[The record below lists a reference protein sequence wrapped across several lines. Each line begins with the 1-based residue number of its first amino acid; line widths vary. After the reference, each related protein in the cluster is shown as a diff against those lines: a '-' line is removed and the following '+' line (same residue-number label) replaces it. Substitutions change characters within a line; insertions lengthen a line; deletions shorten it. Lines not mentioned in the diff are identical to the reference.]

1 MQILRRLASLI
12 CLVMVVKRLY
22 EETCGKKRQHLSV
35 SISAEAHMSGEASGS
50 FSHQR
55 KRIRDEMTNVLVEEG
70 GMCGPILRSMKIDL
84 DNANSVS
91 WHYLHPCALLHAFSK
106 RRPEFGDLLRHVE
119 TQRVIIYMDEITPG
133 NVLRPDHGKSVAM
146 WYWTLLDL
154 PDWYIGRNEGWF
166 YFAAFPVNLIGDVT
180 DGYSYL
186 FARMVEIFLEKEEPV
201 NFTTG
206 FPCLSSG
213 GMFLCKGNFEAVL
226 SDEKSITALWS
237 LRGASGTK
245 PCCFCQNVV
254 GHMTRDKVEDNAWLV
269 HYSCSSPRRFAK
281 HTSSTFTEMRDKL
294 ENVSGNKQN
303 CQKLGQVYGLTF
315 KSTGILWHPTLR
327 DKVCPVRQT
336 VYDWMHILVASGG
349 VCQYECNE
357 YVKVLKEQGILPGQ
371 LDAFATQVTFPKKHQ
386 RLPKKFFQ
394 ERVNWEDNTVLKAFA
409 GETLLVVDTLVL
421 SNRIVL
427 EPLGVL
433 QDHRECLELVASI
446 LGILSGGTAAHQ
458 FQHELKQKIARHNK
472 LFDKLY
478 SECAKPKFHWLF
490 HVPENIGKIGRSL
503 ACFNPERKHRCAKT
517 VAAFV
522 RNQFLQVNLA
532 MRIGNE
538 CLENFND
545 QKICQETF
553 LEGKGRDAS
562 QWDDMLGQNLGKK
575 VSVRMGNKL
584 MSSRGLVSLHDAVWD
599 KDQGQLFFPTKFL
612 EVTDILS
619 RRITFMC
626 LANCHKHSGQGSFDG
641 SSSEGL
647 LVWQS
652 EFQTVAYTLRSQGV
666 IHALLK

>member
-1 MQILRRLASLI
+1 MILRRLASLI
-12 CLVMVVKRLY
+12 FVLMGVKKLY
-22 EETCGKKRQHLSV
+22 EETCGKKRHLSV
-35 SISAEAHMSGEASGS
+35 SISAEVHMSGGDGS

-55 KRIRDEMTNVLVEEG
+55 KRIRDEMTDVLLEEG
-70 GMCGPILRSMKIDL
+70 GMCGSILRSMKIPCNDTG
-84 DNANSVS
+84 SVD

-106 RRPEFGDLLRHVE
+106 RRPEFGDLLRNAE
-119 TQRVIIYMDEITPG
+119 THRICVYMDEITPG

-146 WYWTLLDL
+146 WYWTLLDF

-166 YFAAFPVNLIGDVT
+166 YFAAFPVKLIGGVK

-186 FARMVEIFLEKEEPV
+186 FGRMMEIFLEQEGPL

-206 FPCLSSG
+206 FPCISSR
-213 GMFLCKGNFEAVL
+213 GMFLCKGKLEAVL

-237 LRGASGTK
+237 LRGATGTK

-254 GHMTRDKVEDNAWLV
+254 GHMARDKVQNHAWLV
-269 HYSCSSPRRFAK
+269 HYSCSSSERFAK
-281 HTSSTFTEMRDKL
+281 HTASTFSEMRDKL
-294 ENVSGNKQN
+294 ERISGNKKE
-303 CQKLGQVYGLTF
+303 CQKLGQAYGLTF
-315 KSTGILWHPTLR
+315 KATGILWHPTLR

-357 YVKVLKEQGILPGQ
+357 YVKVLKGQGVLPAQ
-371 LDAFATQVTFPKKHQ
+371 LDAFAAQVFFPKKYQ
-386 RLPKKFFQ
+386 QLPKKFFE

-421 SNRIVL
+421 FNEIVL
-427 EPLGVL
+427 KPLGIL
-433 QDHRECLELVASI
+433 QDHRESLELASDI
-446 LGILSGGTAAHQ
+446 LGILSLGAAANQ
-458 FQHELKQKIARHNK
+458 FQRELKRKIARHNE
-472 LFDKLY
+472 LFEQLY

-490 HVPENIGKIGRSL
+490 HVPENIERIGRSL

-522 RNQFLQVNLA
+522 HNEFLQVNMA

-538 CLENFND
+538 CLQSFSD
-545 QKICQETF
+545 YKICQETF
-553 LEGKGRDAS
+553 LEGQGKDAS
-562 QWDDMLGQNLGKK
+562 QWDDMLGQKLGKK
-575 VSVRMGNKL
+575 VSVKVGNKL

-599 KDQGQLFFPTKFL
+599 KEQGQLLFPTKFL
-612 EVTDILS
+612 QVTEVLS
-619 RRITFMC
+619 RQLTFMC
-626 LANCHKHSGQGSFDG
+626 LAKCHKHAGNGLFEEI
-641 SSSEGL
+641 SSEDL
-647 LVWQS
+647 LFWKS
-652 EFQTVAYTLRSQGV
+652 EFQTVPYTLRSQGM